1 LFQVAAQNQPQK
13 AKDAAAQQGAIYTR
27 IWTARI
33 GMDEL
38 LEREKVKRIAVFA
51 TPSGRPASLW
61 SGAMQTRAVR
71 GDQINTI
78 RR

>member
-1 LFQVAAQNQPQK
+1 
-13 AKDAAAQQGAIYTR
+13 
-27 IWTARI
+27 
-33 GMDEL
+33 MDEL